1 MKILHTADW
10 HIGKWVNGYS
20 MLEDQRIILQQML
33 KQIER
38 ERPDVI
44 LIAGDLYDRSIPPLG
59 AVELLNETLSTIVSD
74 FQIPVIAIAGNHD
87 SNTRLQFGSRLLKA
101 SGLHLIGMNQ
111 IPFEKI
117 KLQDSF
123 GDVIFYPIAY
133 MIHWLLLKC
142 TKMRPSVHMNRQWQ
156 KFLKRLC
163 KTLTHLNEMWPL
175 LTGILPRLILC
186 LNLSQTIILVEKQI
200 KNHLLI

>member
-101 SGLHLIGMNQ
+101 SGLHLIGVNQ

-133 MIHWLLLKC
+133 MDPLAVAQIYKDETIRTHEQAMAKI
-142 TKMRPSVHMNRQWQ
+142 
-156 KFLKRLC
+156 LKRLC